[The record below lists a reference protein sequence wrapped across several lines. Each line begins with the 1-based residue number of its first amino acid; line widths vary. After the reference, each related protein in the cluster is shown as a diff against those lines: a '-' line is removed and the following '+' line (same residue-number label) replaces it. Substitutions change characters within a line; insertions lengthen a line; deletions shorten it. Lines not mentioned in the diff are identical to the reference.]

1 MEQVSDLLD
10 KITWSLEEFQK
21 IASTLYFDPI
31 IYFKENLKKVI
42 LYYKS
47 YHVKRRFV
55 VCLYIHNYIYV
66 IYLKVHMQGKYV
78 LKIKFDYVIYINR
91 RTYVYNI
98 KKVNALN
105 VKEYIKYYYTFT
117 CCFGR

>member
-1 MEQVSDLLD
+1 
-10 KITWSLEEFQK
+10 
-21 IASTLYFDPI
+21 
-31 IYFKENLKKVI
+31 
-42 LYYKS
+42 
-47 YHVKRRFV
+47 
-55 VCLYIHNYIYV
+55 
-66 IYLKVHMQGKYV
+66 MQGKYV